1 MISGKR
7 KITVRMVAEAAGVSR
22 TAVYA
27 VLNRDA
33 KNNIGLR
40 PDTRRKIEK
49 TIEELGYIPN
59 NSARTLVSGRS
70 NNIGI
75 LLNTSNVMF
84 SRVIG
89 DLLAETCVEHGYMPL
104 LEFYNFNLELERR
117 KLEMLFSRGVD
128 GLFAIT
134 GGERNLDVYK
144 RFTDFHL
151 PLVMLGHN
159 TPGGPNV
166 SRVGVSE
173 ERIAAT
179 LIDFLVGNRVKSVSY
194 LTFSEMVSNPISI
207 REQCIFRGL
216 EAAGIRLAGRYAV
229 SCHRETVAKMR
240 RLLAAPGRPD
250 ALCCFTDELANSAV
264 TALMECGSG
273 VDELPVIGIDGLEMP
288 FNALPLTSVR
298 NPVEDIIFSGWQL
311 FENALLHGK
320 YAAVELSARMVLRD
334 TTPGFRLPDR

>member
-1 MISGKR
+1 
-7 KITVRMVAEAAGVSR
+7 
-22 TAVYA
+22 
-27 VLNRDA
+27 
-33 KNNIGLR
+33 
-40 PDTRRKIEK
+40 
-49 TIEELGYIPN
+49 
-59 NSARTLVSGRS
+59 
-70 NNIGI
+70 
-75 LLNTSNVMF
+75 
-84 SRVIG
+84 
-89 DLLAETCVEHGYMPL
+89 
-104 LEFYNFNLELERR
+104 
-117 KLEMLFSRGVD
+117 
-128 GLFAIT
+128 
-134 GGERNLDVYK
+134 
-144 RFTDFHL
+144 
-151 PLVMLGHN
+151 MLGHN

-229 SCHRETVAKMR
+229 SCHRETVAEMR

-264 TALMECGSG
+264 TALMECGSS
-273 VDELPVIGIDGLEMP
+273 VDELPVI
-288 FNALPLTSVR
+288 
-298 NPVEDIIFSGWQL
+298 DIIFSGWQL

>member
-1 MISGKR
+1 M
-7 KITVRMVAEAAGVSR
+7 
-22 TAVYA
+22 
-27 VLNRDA
+27 
-33 KNNIGLR
+33 
-40 PDTRRKIEK
+40 
-49 TIEELGYIPN
+49 
-59 NSARTLVSGRS
+59 
-70 NNIGI
+70 
-75 LLNTSNVMF
+75 
-84 SRVIG
+84 
-89 DLLAETCVEHGYMPL
+89 
-104 LEFYNFNLELERR
+104 
-117 KLEMLFSRGVD
+117 
-128 GLFAIT
+128 
-134 GGERNLDVYK
+134 
-144 RFTDFHL
+144 
-151 PLVMLGHN
+151 
-159 TPGGPNV
+159 
-166 SRVGVSE
+166 GVSE

-229 SCHRETVAKMR
+229 SCHRETVAEMR